1 MQPHFTITLSLTVY
15 FPSFYICSMFW
26 AAFIVG
32 FYSFYLHW
40 MLTTF
45 RSLSA
50 TTNHT
55 YTYTN
60 KHTHHTCLDGSF
72 AHKHPNNFQNNI
84 KILLEFMTHFANKCA
99 HKKRQTSKWFS
110 SPISLYLHIY
120 DRTVT
125 WMLNICF
132 SILNHPFHF

>member
-32 FYSFYLHW
+32 FYSFLP
-40 MLTTF
+40 
-45 RSLSA
+45 SLNVNNFPFSISHYQSYVHIHKQ
-50 TTNHT
+50 THT
-55 YTYTN
+55 
-60 KHTHHTCLDGSF
+60 HTCLDGSLV
-72 AHKHPNNFQNNI
+72 HKHPKNFQNNI
-84 KILLEFMTHFANKCA
+84 KILLELKTHFANKCA

-120 DRTVT
+120 DRTVI